1 MMDRH
6 GCAFILTNFRQSFYD
21 VRLSKL

>member
-6 GCAFILTNFRQSFYD
+6 GGAFILTNFRQLFYD
-21 VRLSKL
+21 IRLSKL